1 MNGTNNKPVNHREFR
16 RKPSIVLT
24 NTAVSGCLVAAV
36 MSWLAVVVLF
46 ATAYAQAPNPF
57 STAAE
62 HAGKAADAKDL
73 TAIHLHLQHVLN
85 CLEGST
91 GRDYKKVADNP
102 CTGKG
107 ALQTLP
113 MGSANLVRSQ
123 KAIALARVGV
133 TLHDVPPS
141 HYVAQAVHAI
151 LTEEQQ
157 R

>member
-1 MNGTNNKPVNHREFR
+1 M
-16 RKPSIVLT
+16 VLT
-24 NTAVSGCLVAAV
+24 TNLSTIENSDENLALSSPTLPLAGA
-36 MSWLAVVVLF
+36 WLQLLSAGWQSSYSF